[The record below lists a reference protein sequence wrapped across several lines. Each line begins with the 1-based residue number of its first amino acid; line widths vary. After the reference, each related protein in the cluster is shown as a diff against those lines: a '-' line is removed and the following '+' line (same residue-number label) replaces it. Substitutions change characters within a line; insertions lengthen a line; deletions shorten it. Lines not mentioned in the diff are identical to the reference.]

1 VGRVPHRNTGIGTT
15 LSCSITGSSQ
25 QHHTRHKALN
35 ATSSTIM
42 SIDGT
47 GVSEYVVGDGPLSSA
62 AGPSTDPLDNMTHCP
77 LQPMGVV
84 VGASAD
90 AADAEKKRAAA

>member
-1 VGRVPHRNTGIGTT
+1 M
-15 LSCSITGSSQ
+15 
-25 QHHTRHKALN
+25 ALN

-62 AGPSTDPLDNMTHCP
+62 AGPSTDPLENLTHCP

-90 AADAEKKRAAA
+90 AADADKEQLPEDEDPVVVPFKGDGRERRAT